1 MNRGNV
7 NKSNTDELLWV
18 IVFIFLGIIALWYFG
33 HEKISTVVMS
43 LRRLSLIHI

>member
-18 IVFIFLGIIALWYFG
+18 IVFIFVGIIALWYFG
-33 HEKISTVVMS
+33 HEKF
-43 LRRLSLIHI
+43 LPLLCLSEDSKRA